1 MNRFV
6 FLLSFFIVQGTAAQQ
21 MGWITECSDKTFCLN
36 INDCGKGDVYLVEK
50 AISYNCGSQI
60 INYSYKIDLNNDNI
74 VDIQSSDDTIS
85 AAFSVGT
92 HKIVWRATDNCG
104 NLTQCTYLFTVKD
117 CQPPNLICINGLT
130 QGLNAPVCQE
140 SFMASQFV
148 LTLSDNC
155 TPTNQLQLGI
165 RKSGDGSGF
174 PTQTS
179 LTYGACEKGF
189 NTVEVW
195 VKDANGLTNICN
207 NYVLIQ
213 DGDNDCICN
222 DDADVYMNGCARTGA
237 NTSLSNF
244 KLKTKFE
251 TLPGAALP
259 LSSSYS
265 QNIED
270 SCYTLHLDNI
280 PFGNDYQATIR
291 AERLTGPLV
300 GVTTYDLVL
309 ISKHILAIDPFSS
322 LYQMVAADVNRSSSV
337 TTFDILETRKLIL
350 GIYDTFPLVPA
361 WRITRPVADPTQLA
375 NFSALVDTYQIT
387 LPNLVDDITLDNLNF
402 IGIKYGDVNGSAL
415 LTGEP
420 GADDRYTAPPMV
432 LRTNDRWLEAGETV
446 SLDFKLAESATLEGW
461 QLALEADPSR
471 LEIEGLEGLPQ
482 DHFSLKGPELRAVWA
497 DGNGQ
502 FFDAERLVF
511 QLKVKAL
518 QATRISEGLSVRPEK
533 LRPEAYVSTVNSRLD
548 RQPLLLHFGEQSAA
562 SSIFFPPHPNP
573 FATETSFEILTE
585 NPASALLEVFDL
597 NGRRLV
603 AETYALE
610 TGLQTLR
617 LRASSL
623 QNKGVFI
630 YQITVGEEVS
640 KGRLVRI

>member
-1 MNRFV
+1 
-6 FLLSFFIVQGTAAQQ
+6 
-21 MGWITECSDKTFCLN
+21 
-36 INDCGKGDVYLVEK
+36 
-50 AISYNCGSQI
+50 
-60 INYSYKIDLNNDNI
+60 
-74 VDIQSSDDTIS
+74 
-85 AAFSVGT
+85 
-92 HKIVWRATDNCG
+92 
-104 NLTQCTYLFTVKD
+104 
-117 CQPPNLICINGLT
+117 
-130 QGLNAPVCQE
+130 
-140 SFMASQFV
+140 
-148 LTLSDNC
+148 
-155 TPTNQLQLGI
+155 
-165 RKSGDGSGF
+165 
-174 PTQTS
+174 
-179 LTYGACEKGF
+179 
-189 NTVEVW
+189 
-195 VKDANGLTNICN
+195 
-207 NYVLIQ
+207 
-213 DGDNDCICN
+213 
-222 DDADVYMNGCARTGA
+222 
-237 NTSLSNF
+237 
-244 KLKTKFE
+244 
-251 TLPGAALP
+251 
-259 LSSSYS
+259 
-265 QNIED
+265 
-270 SCYTLHLDNI
+270 
-280 PFGNDYQATIR
+280 
-291 AERLTGPLV
+291 
-300 GVTTYDLVL
+300 
-309 ISKHILAIDPFSS
+309 
-322 LYQMVAADVNRSSSV
+322 
-337 TTFDILETRKLIL
+337 
-350 GIYDTFPLVPA
+350 
-361 WRITRPVADPTQLA
+361 
-375 NFSALVDTYQIT
+375 
-387 LPNLVDDITLDNLNF
+387 
-402 IGIKYGDVNGSAL
+402 
-415 LTGEP
+415 
-420 GADDRYTAPPMV
+420 MV